1 MSKINW
7 DEYVTNLERA
17 GGQQI
22 GPGPGAAQAAQAV
35 EQRGQRFT
43 SDVGTALSLFPD
55 IRPQGDQ
62 TALPAIGGIVGGLYP
77 FLRPEGRIAKAGS
90 QLLRGS
96 PLAQSLAPSLAGSTI
111 GTVFGTAAEQAVLPN
126 KFVPSDFAKQLA
138 GNVVENAA
146 WDVGGNLVFSLGGK
160 AFKVAKN
167 AFGDAAG
174 QVDPRVA
181 TQQWL
186 SERGGTLTRAQLT
199 GSPVFK
205 ALEASSKGGF
215 ADEAFRKQ
223 QAGVEKAITAGMQ
236 EVKDTLNTSESFKLA
251 LASDEPFT
259 RAAGENFREL
269 IATGREAFKDRYRPF
284 YQSLTEQ
291 NGVYVDLRGI
301 KTQAQKELANLS
313 KIKDPK
319 GATRDRIDVL
329 DSVVAQNDFVDFGT
343 AHQLRSDFFAS
354 ADDLAQPGKATTSK
368 QQIFTKYGA
377 DFEKAMDDAIQ
388 FAASTP
394 QQKEK
399 LIKRNLPFVSLEQG
413 QTSTIA
419 TGEQFNPFLTKTTL
433 SKDTVNEY
441 NRVKGLYKEGFGSL
455 YNETI
460 TSALQQAPSKV
471 GAYLADLT
479 ESEKFT
485 DLFKAVGA
493 IDQYVSKAGVEGSQL
508 INDVKYSFLEKNL
521 ATPEMVFKFNQALKQ
536 DKDMNSA
543 FFKMFRNEATQLK
556 QVIQAAELGLEEGG
570 AQASFVRN
578 KALGVAGVGAG
589 GLVGYF
595 ILPSDVQDKL
605 SSALPQLATTAGVFL
620 LTPRLIARAAT
631 NKDAMD
637 ALAGLASASKQPR
650 LGGAATAKI
659 IDGFNKS
666 GIIDSEYITAVDNFF
681 NTPAPAPSAV
691 SAPEQTGPINW
702 DAYQPAE

>member
-7 DEYVTNLERA
+7 AEYEANLERA

-22 GPGPGAAQAAQAV
+22 GPGPGAAQAARAA

-43 SDVGTALSLFPD
+43 SDVGTAMSLFPD

-62 TALPAIGGIVGGLYP
+62 TALPAIGGLVGGLYP
-77 FLRPEGRIAKAGS
+77 FFRPEGRIAKAGS

-199 GSPVFK
+199 GSPAFR
-205 ALEASSKGGF
+205 ALESSAKGGF

-223 QAGVEKAITAGMQ
+223 QAGVERAITAGMQ

-319 GATRDRIDVL
+319 GATKDRIDVL

-368 QQIFTKYGA
+368 QQIFTKYGS

-399 LIKRNLPFVSLEQG
+399 LIKRNLSFVPLEQG
-413 QTSTIA
+413 QTSTIV

-471 GAYLADLT
+471 GSYLADLT

-493 IDQYVSKAGVEGSQL
+493 IDQYVSKAGAEGSQL

-521 ATPEMVFKFNQALKQ
+521 STPEMVFKFNQALKQ

-543 FFKMFRNEATQLK
+543 FFKMFRNEAPQLK
-556 QVIQAAELGLEEGG
+556 QIIQAAETGLEDGG

-578 KALGVAGVGAG
+578 KALGVAGVGLG
-589 GLVGYF
+589 GVAGYF

-605 SSALPQLATTAGVFL
+605 SSALPQLATTAGVFI
-620 LTPRLIARAAT
+620 LTPRLIARAST

-637 ALAGLASASKQPR
+637 ALAGLASASKQPK

-681 NTPAPAPSAV
+681 NTPAPPPGAVAPAQS
-691 SAPEQTGPINW
+691 GPINW
-702 DAYQPAE
+702 NEYPVEQ